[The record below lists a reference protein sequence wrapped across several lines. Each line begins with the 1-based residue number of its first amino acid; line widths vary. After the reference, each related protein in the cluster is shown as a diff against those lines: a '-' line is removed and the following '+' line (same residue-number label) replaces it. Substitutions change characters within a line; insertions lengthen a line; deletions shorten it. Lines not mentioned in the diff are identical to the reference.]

1 MSNAEVLDRAIAKAN
16 ANGWKGSVVYPGV
29 YRSPE
34 QLIYNH
40 DFARALWG
48 EGPADQD
55 LPAMHKWEEHLMH
68 MVIAKDPIAYL
79 AEHI

>member
-1 MSNAEVLDRAIAKAN
+1 
-16 ANGWKGSVVYPGV
+16 V

>member
-1 MSNAEVLDRAIAKAN
+1 MSNAEILERAIDKAS
-16 ANGWKGSVVYPGV
+16 ANGWKGSVVYPEV

-34 QLIYNH
+34 QLIYSH

-55 LPAMHKWEEHLMH
+55 LPAMYKSEEHLMQ